1 MFEPNV
7 FFDRYGRQKFN
18 DDIVPSHKKGY
29 FVLLVKDDW
38 VLLTIPPKQKVPEFP
53 GGSILRG
60 EDFHD
65 CLFRKLYEE
74 TGLELMLGRGD
85 QTFEQTVPYFADD
98 EPPCGMF
105 YIYEQVF
112 YAYNLEK
119 YDVYIKSEPWST
131 PERGFARWVKIKDIF
146 EGKVKI
152 NYAHWQALQQMIS

>member
-60 EDFHD
+60 EDLSKR
-65 CLFRKLYEE
+65 CLILQTMSLLAVCFIFMSKSF
-74 TGLELMLGRGD
+74 MLIILKNM
-85 QTFEQTVPYFADD
+85 
-98 EPPCGMF
+98 MF
-105 YIYEQVF
+105 
-112 YAYNLEK
+112 
-119 YDVYIKSEPWST
+119 
-131 PERGFARWVKIKDIF
+131 
-146 EGKVKI
+146 
-152 NYAHWQALQQMIS
+152 ISNPSHGQPQSAVLPVG

>member
-119 YDVYIKSEPWST
+119 YDVDSP
-131 PERGFARWVKIKDIF
+131 IF
-146 EGKVKI
+146 E
-152 NYAHWQALQQMIS
+152 QISASVIFSLYF